1 MNKNDIITLKI
12 EDMGIDGEGIGKID
26 GPRKTNVNRRT
37 CLNEDS
43 MFLKLLNSI
52 ILCFFNFYF
61 FNNTAPT
68 FPVEAPAAAPAT
80 LSHFDYMIKFLCLCT
95 KRFM

>member
-1 MNKNDIITLKI
+1 MAYVVS
-12 EDMGIDGEGIGKID
+12 EAQM
-26 GPRKTNVNRRT
+26 PRKTNVNRRI

-43 MFLKLLNSI
+43 MFFKLLNSI

-68 FPVEAPAAAPAT
+68 FPVEAPAAALAT
-80 LSHFDYMIKFLCLCT
+80 LVTLDAVLLTFRL
-95 KRFM
+95 

>member
-1 MNKNDIITLKI
+1 MAYVVS
-12 EDMGIDGEGIGKID
+12 EAQM
-26 GPRKTNVNRRT
+26 PRKTNVNRRI

-80 LSHFDYMIKFLCLCT
+80 LVTLDAVLLTFRL
-95 KRFM
+95 

>member
-1 MNKNDIITLKI
+1 MAYVVSEAQI
-12 EDMGIDGEGIGKID
+12 
-26 GPRKTNVNRRT
+26 PRKTNMNRRI

-80 LSHFDYMIKFLCLCT
+80 LVTLDAVLLTFRL
-95 KRFM
+95 

>member
-1 MNKNDIITLKI
+1 MAYVVSEAQI
-12 EDMGIDGEGIGKID
+12 
-26 GPRKTNVNRRT
+26 PRKTSVNRRI

-52 ILCFFNFYF
+52 IIKLLSFYF

-80 LSHFDYMIKFLCLCT
+80 LVTLDAVLFTLRL
-95 KRFM
+95 

>member
-1 MNKNDIITLKI
+1 MAYVVSEAQI
-12 EDMGIDGEGIGKID
+12 
-26 GPRKTNVNRRT
+26 PRKTNVNRRI

-68 FPVEAPAAAPAT
+68 FPVEAPAAVPAT
-80 LSHFDYMIKFLCLCT
+80 LVTLDVVLLTFRL
-95 KRFM
+95 

>member
-1 MNKNDIITLKI
+1 MAYVVSEAQI
-12 EDMGIDGEGIGKID
+12 
-26 GPRKTNVNRRT
+26 PRKTNVNRRI

-80 LSHFDYMIKFLCLCT
+80 LVTLDVVLLTFRL
-95 KRFM
+95 

>member
-1 MNKNDIITLKI
+1 MAYVVSEAQI
-12 EDMGIDGEGIGKID
+12 
-26 GPRKTNVNRRT
+26 PRKTNVNRRI

-68 FPVEAPAAAPAT
+68 FPVEAPAVAPAT
-80 LSHFDYMIKFLCLCT
+80 LVTLDVVLLTFRL
-95 KRFM
+95 

>member
-1 MNKNDIITLKI
+1 MAYVVS
-12 EDMGIDGEGIGKID
+12 EAQM
-26 GPRKTNVNRRT
+26 PRKTNVNRRI

-43 MFLKLLNSI
+43 MFFKLLNSI

-80 LSHFDYMIKFLCLCT
+80 LVTLDAVLLTF
-95 KRFM
+95 RV

>member
-1 MNKNDIITLKI
+1 MAYVVS
-12 EDMGIDGEGIGKID
+12 EAQM
-26 GPRKTNVNRRT
+26 PRKTNVNRRI

-43 MFLKLLNSI
+43 MFFKLLNSI

-68 FPVEAPAAAPAT
+68 FH
-80 LSHFDYMIKFLCLCT
+80 S
-95 KRFM
+95 R

>member
-1 MNKNDIITLKI
+1 MAYVVS
-12 EDMGIDGEGIGKID
+12 EAQM
-26 GPRKTNVNRRT
+26 PRKTNVNRRI

-43 MFLKLLNSI
+43 MFFKLLNSI

-68 FPVEAPAAAPAT
+68 FPVEVPAAAPAT
-80 LSHFDYMIKFLCLCT
+80 LVTLDAVLLTFRL
-95 KRFM
+95 

>member
-1 MNKNDIITLKI
+1 MAYVVSEAQI
-12 EDMGIDGEGIGKID
+12 
-26 GPRKTNVNRRT
+26 PRKTNVNRLI

-80 LSHFDYMIKFLCLCT
+80 LVTLDVVLLTFRL
-95 KRFM
+95 

>member
-1 MNKNDIITLKI
+1 MAYVVSEAQI
-12 EDMGIDGEGIGKID
+12 
-26 GPRKTNVNRRT
+26 PRKTNVNRRI

-61 FNNTAPT
+61 F
-68 FPVEAPAAAPAT
+68 
-80 LSHFDYMIKFLCLCT
+80 
-95 KRFM
+95 

>member
-1 MNKNDIITLKI
+1 MAYVVSEAQI
-12 EDMGIDGEGIGKID
+12 
-26 GPRKTNVNRRT
+26 PRKTNVNRRI

-52 ILCFFNFYF
+52 ILLLSVYLQLYF
-61 FNNTAPT
+61 FSRTAPT

-80 LSHFDYMIKFLCLCT
+80 LLTLDAVLLTFRL
-95 KRFM
+95 

>member
-1 MNKNDIITLKI
+1 MAYVVSETQ
-12 EDMGIDGEGIGKID
+12 M
-26 GPRKTNVNRRT
+26 PRKTNVNRRI

-43 MFLKLLNSI
+43 MFFKLLNSI

-80 LSHFDYMIKFLCLCT
+80 LVTLDAVLLTFRL
-95 KRFM
+95 

>member
-1 MNKNDIITLKI
+1 MAYVVSEAQI
-12 EDMGIDGEGIGKID
+12 
-26 GPRKTNVNRRT
+26 PRKTNVNRRI

-61 FNNTAPT
+61 FNNPAPT
-68 FPVEAPAAAPAT
+68 FPVEPPAAAPAT
-80 LSHFDYMIKFLCLCT
+80 LVTLDVVLLTFRL
-95 KRFM
+95 

>member
-1 MNKNDIITLKI
+1 MAYVVS
-12 EDMGIDGEGIGKID
+12 EAQM
-26 GPRKTNVNRRT
+26 PRKTNVNRRI
-37 CLNEDS
+37 CLSEDS

-80 LSHFDYMIKFLCLCT
+80 LVTLDVVLLTFRL
-95 KRFM
+95 

>member
-1 MNKNDIITLKI
+1 MAYVVI
-12 EDMGIDGEGIGKID
+12 EAQI
-26 GPRKTNVNRRT
+26 PRKTNVNRRIF
-37 CLNEDS
+37 LNEDS

-52 ILCFFNFYF
+52 ILCFFNFYY

-80 LSHFDYMIKFLCLCT
+80 LVTLDVVLLTFRL
-95 KRFM
+95 

>member
-1 MNKNDIITLKI
+1 MAYVVS
-12 EDMGIDGEGIGKID
+12 EAQM
-26 GPRKTNVNRRT
+26 PRKTNVNRRIR
-37 CLNEDS
+37 LNEDS
-43 MFLKLLNSI
+43 MFFKLLNSI

-80 LSHFDYMIKFLCLCT
+80 LVTLDAVLLTFRL
-95 KRFM
+95 

>member
-1 MNKNDIITLKI
+1 MAYVASEAQTT
-12 EDMGIDGEGIGKID
+12 
-26 GPRKTNVNRRT
+26 RKTSVNRRI

-43 MFLKLLNSI
+43 MFFKLLNSI
-52 ILCFFNFYF
+52 IYYFFSFYF

-80 LSHFDYMIKFLCLCT
+80 LVTLDAVLFTLRL
-95 KRFM
+95 

>member
-1 MNKNDIITLKI
+1 MAYVVS
-12 EDMGIDGEGIGKID
+12 EAQM
-26 GPRKTNVNRRT
+26 PRKTNVNRRI

-43 MFLKLLNSI
+43 MFFKLLNSI

-68 FPVEAPAAAPAT
+68 FPVEAPAT
-80 LSHFDYMIKFLCLCT
+80 LVTLDAVLLTFRL
-95 KRFM
+95 

>member
-1 MNKNDIITLKI
+1 MAYVVSEAQI
-12 EDMGIDGEGIGKID
+12 
-26 GPRKTNVNRRT
+26 PRKTNVNRRI
-37 CLNEDS
+37 CLNEDT

-80 LSHFDYMIKFLCLCT
+80 LVTLDVVLLTFRL
-95 KRFM
+95 

>member
-1 MNKNDIITLKI
+1 MAYVVSEAQI
-12 EDMGIDGEGIGKID
+12 
-26 GPRKTNVNRRT
+26 PRKTNVNRRI

-68 FPVEAPAAAPAT
+68 FPVEAPAAAPAKLVT
-80 LSHFDYMIKFLCLCT
+80 LDVVLLTFRL
-95 KRFM
+95 

>member
-1 MNKNDIITLKI
+1 MAYVVS
-12 EDMGIDGEGIGKID
+12 EAQM
-26 GPRKTNVNRRT
+26 PRKPNVNRRI

-43 MFLKLLNSI
+43 MFFKLLNSI

-80 LSHFDYMIKFLCLCT
+80 LVTLDAVLLTFRL
-95 KRFM
+95 

>member
-1 MNKNDIITLKI
+1 MAYVVS
-12 EDMGIDGEGIGKID
+12 EAQM
-26 GPRKTNVNRRT
+26 PRKTNVNRRI

-43 MFLKLLNSI
+43 MFFKLLNSI
-52 ILCFFNFYF
+52 ILCFFSFYF

-80 LSHFDYMIKFLCLCT
+80 LVTLDAVLLTFRL
-95 KRFM
+95 

>member
-1 MNKNDIITLKI
+1 MAYVVS
-12 EDMGIDGEGIGKID
+12 ESQM
-26 GPRKTNVNRRT
+26 PRKTNVNRRI

-43 MFLKLLNSI
+43 MFFKLLNSI

-80 LSHFDYMIKFLCLCT
+80 LVTLDAVLLTFRL
-95 KRFM
+95 

>member
-1 MNKNDIITLKI
+1 MAYVVS
-12 EDMGIDGEGIGKID
+12 EAQM
-26 GPRKTNVNRRT
+26 PRKTNMNRRI

-43 MFLKLLNSI
+43 MFFKLLNSI

-80 LSHFDYMIKFLCLCT
+80 LVTLDAVLLTFRL
-95 KRFM
+95 

>member
-1 MNKNDIITLKI
+1 MAYVVSEAQI
-12 EDMGIDGEGIGKID
+12 
-26 GPRKTNVNRRT
+26 PRKTNVNRRI

-80 LSHFDYMIKFLCLCT
+80 LVTLDAVLLTFRL
-95 KRFM
+95 